1 VAEEIR
7 DKGRHTAAI
16 TADVSEPNEVRSM
29 VRRVADELGQ
39 LDVMVA
45 NAGIAQV
52 IPLLDLTPDDWDRMM
67 SINLRGVFFCYQAAA
82 KQMID
87 QGGGGKIIG
96 AASIVAYRPFPLL
109 GHYSAAK
116 WAVRGLTQAA
126 AMEWAQHGITVNAY
140 CPGIVGTAMWGEIDE
155 KLAENEGLQKARR

>member
-1 VAEEIR
+1 MAEEIR
-7 DKGRHTAAI
+7 DKGRRTAAI
-16 TADVSEPNEVRSM
+16 TADVSEQDEVQGM

-52 IPLLDLTPDDWDRMM
+52 IPLLELTPEDWDRMM
-67 SINLRGVFFCYQAAA
+67 SINLCGAFLCYQAA

-96 AASIVAYRPFPLL
+96 AASIV
-109 GHYSAAK
+109 
-116 WAVRGLTQAA
+116 
-126 AMEWAQHGITVNAY
+126 E
-140 CPGIVGTAMWGEIDE
+140 
-155 KLAENEGLQKARR
+155 